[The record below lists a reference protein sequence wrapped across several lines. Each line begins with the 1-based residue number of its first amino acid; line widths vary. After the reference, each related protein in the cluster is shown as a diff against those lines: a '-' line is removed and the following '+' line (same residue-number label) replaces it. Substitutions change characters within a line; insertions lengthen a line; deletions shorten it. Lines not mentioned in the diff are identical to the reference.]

1 MAFEL
6 RLDRLPPFGHG
17 PHVLGPTVT
26 FLSAECATQQPGPEQ
41 VQSFGTA
48 LDPHLIAQRLAWP
61 RRAGRIEAV
70 ITRVAFV
77 LGISTVSHHFDLRGD
92 SFLPLWKYF
101 RRA

>member
-48 LDPHLIAQRLAWP
+48 LDP
-61 RRAGRIEAV
+61 
-70 ITRVAFV
+70 T
-77 LGISTVSHHFDLRGD
+77 
-92 SFLPLWKYF
+92 
-101 RRA
+101 